1 MKATTTL
8 ASAVLA
14 ILPSLTQA
22 QLTNWPVN
30 VGGNGHYYEAIRS
43 PGGITWSNASFIAS
57 NRGGYLAT
65 ITSSNENAFVFA
77 LVSQDPSFWY
87 HSPFNTWW
95 GPWLGGVQPA
105 GSPEPAGGWQ
115 WLTGEPVTYSNWS
128 PGQPNNSNGNENRIQ
143 FGGQTSIAGT
153 WNDLSETN
161 TTYVRSFIIE
171 YSNWSPEQP
180 NNTNGN
186 ENRIQFGRQA
196 SIAGTWNDP
205 SETNTTNVRSF
216 ITEYSGPVLS
226 IRVSQEVEVCWDTR
240 TNWTYQVQCC
250 SELTNNSWADLGAPI
265 EGSGT
270 QNCIYDAM
278 LPRQPQRFYRVIA
291 SPR

>member
-1 MKATTTL
+1 MKAITTL

-14 ILPSLTQA
+14 ILPLLTQA
-22 QLTNWPVN
+22 QLTNWAVN
-30 VGGNGHYYEAIRS
+30 VGGNGHYYEPIRS
-43 PGGITWSNASFIAS
+43 PGGITWSDASLIAS

-65 ITSSNENAFVFA
+65 ITSSNENAFVFG
-77 LVSQDPSFWY
+77 LVRQDTSFWY

-105 GSPEPAGGWQ
+105 GSPEPAGAWQ

-143 FGGQTSIAGT
+143 FGGKTSIAGT

-171 YSNWSPEQP
+171 YSPGQP
-180 NNTNGN
+180 NP
-186 ENRIQFGRQA
+186 IQFGRQN
-196 SIAGTWNDP
+196 SVVSTWNDL
-205 SETNTTNVRSF
+205 SATNTIYVRSF

-226 IRVSQEVEVCWDTR
+226 IRVSKEVEVCWDTR
-240 TNWTYQVQCC
+240 TNWTYQVQSC
-250 SELTNNSWADLGAPI
+250 SELTTNCWADLGAPI

-270 QNCIYDAM
+270 QSCIYDAM
-278 LPRQPQRFYRVIA
+278 IPGQPQRFYRVITF
-291 SPR
+291 PR

>member
-1 MKATTTL
+1 MKANTTL

-22 QLTNWPVN
+22 QLTNWAVN

-43 PGGITWSNASFIAS
+43 PGGITWSNASLIAS
-57 NRGGYLAT
+57 SRGGYLAT
-65 ITSSNENAFVFA
+65 ITSSNENAFVFG
-77 LVSQDPSFWY
+77 LVSQDTSFWY
-87 HSPFNTWW
+87 HSPANTWW
-95 GPWLGGVQPA
+95 GPWLGAIQPA

-115 WLTGEPVTYSNWS
+115 WLTGDPIAYSNWS

-171 YSNWSPEQP
+171 YS
-180 NNTNGN
+180 
-186 ENRIQFGRQA
+186 
-196 SIAGTWNDP
+196 
-205 SETNTTNVRSF
+205 
-216 ITEYSGPVLS
+216 GPVLS
-226 IRVSQEVEVCWDTR
+226 IRVSQVVEICWDSR
-240 TNWTYQVQCC
+240 TNWTYQVQYC
-250 SELTNNSWADLGAPI
+250 SELTTNSWADLGAPI
-265 EGSGT
+265 DGSGT
-270 QNCIYDAM
+270 RNCIYDAM
-278 LPRQPQRFYRVIA
+278 IPGQPQKFYRVIA